1 MNNKAQFNNPIV
13 MFALIIIGLII
24 VVPLTLKI
32 INSVKTPMHEVY
44 GNMSSEAGNIAQKNT
59 DYVFG
64 VASGV
69 WDKVSIFFFI
79 FALLVLIISAFLIDT
94 SVFWVIVYILVS
106 FFVILF
112 TPNIVASLDVLYTG
126 TTFGIEGGQLTFMSW
141 LRDHYGE
148 VLVGVMVLTG
158 IIIYGKVFLFGRD
171 KQQ

>member
-1 MNNKAQFNNPIV
+1 MNSKGQFTNPVV
-13 MFALIIIGLII
+13 MFALIVIGLII
-24 VVPLTLKI
+24 VVPITLKL
-32 INSVKTPMHEVY
+32 INSIKTPMHDVY
-44 GNMSSEAGNIAQKNT
+44 GNMSSGAGDIAQKNT

-79 FALLVLIISAFLIDT
+79 FALLILIISAFMIDT
-94 SVFWVIVYILVS
+94 SPFWVVVYIIVGFLV
-106 FFVILF
+106 VLF

-141 LRDHYGE
+141 LRDHFGE

-171 KQQ
+171 RTQ